1 MLNIEIKSSHGVLIL
16 QPPTL
21 RGQNGRGHP
30 PKKFNLFHDSQQIDR
45 KSQQVSSTSDH
56 WFSCDRHLN
65 ICWFN
70 ILPLPH
76 KYDGIETET
85 YEVKVLGDVNLSEE
99 EKQVLKLHNK
109 FVVLDNIKPDAM
121 DKKIEASL
129 AKMRME
135 KEKDK
140 TYQDFTK
147 EERKEDE

>member
-1 MLNIEIKSSHGVLIL
+1 M
-16 QPPTL
+16 
-21 RGQNGRGHP
+21 
-30 PKKFNLFHDSQQIDR
+30 
-45 KSQQVSSTSDH
+45 
-56 WFSCDRHLN
+56 
-65 ICWFN
+65 
-70 ILPLPH
+70 
-76 KYDGIETET
+76 
-85 YEVKVLGDVNLSEE
+85 KVLGDVNLSEE